1 MNLDLE
7 LQFRPEN
14 TNATYFVLCKGEME
28 TPKRPLPVVN
38 FVKSDQRKGNLGLKS
53 RYPIVE
59 ISASKVSICNCRLKN
74 IYIYIFDKFAHKKTT
89 LNGF

>member
-38 FVKSDQRKGNLGLKS
+38 FIKSDQRKGNLGLKS

-59 ISASKVSICNCRLKN
+59 ISASKVSICNCRLKKY
-74 IYIYIFDKFAHKKTT
+74 IYIYLTNSHTQKTT